1 MKERMRLLL
10 PWLVAGLAVGMLF
23 LELLTW
29 RPHADAVLPYLLL
42 RFLPVLCVAGGVIV
56 CRRREW
62 KRLAMWAVAL
72 VVCLWAFETEKRIPL
87 CTMCGGVTPESV
99 GWMASFLTWGP

>member
-1 MKERMRLLL
+1 MKKRWYRLLPL
-10 PWLVAGLAVGMLF
+10 LVAGLAIGMLF

-29 RPHADAVLPYLLL
+29 VPHADAVLPSLLL
-42 RFLPVLCVAGGVIV
+42 RFLLVLCVAGGVIV
-56 CRRREW
+56 CCRRDWRQ
-62 KRLAMWAVAL
+62 LAMWAVAL

-99 GWMASFLTWGP
+99 GWMAPFLTLWP